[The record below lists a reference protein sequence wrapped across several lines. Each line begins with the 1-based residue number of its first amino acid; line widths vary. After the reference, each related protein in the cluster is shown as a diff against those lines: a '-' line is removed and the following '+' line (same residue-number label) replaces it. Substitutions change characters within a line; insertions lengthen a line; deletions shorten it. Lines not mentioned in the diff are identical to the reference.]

1 MLKHLYKIMGLII
14 IFILSLWFFGRNM
27 DVINSHIYEETVEIT
42 GETFPVISL
51 TSQEMVMNRLYGYS
65 SNIAANAIRESV
77 TVINDTGRIGVN
89 ISKHNTDI
97 NKLSYELRSVVSN
110 ELLDSGEVSAFDKT
124 EEGLQCVIKPDYT
137 FETSTE
143 YSLKIILITD
153 VSKKINYYTRLKYY
167 PETCYLKEKLD
178 FVMDFHNKTMNKDE
192 SIAAYIE
199 PDSSADNSTL
209 AYVDINSSFANIVW
223 GELRPSE
230 ITDIIPTVKE
240 INIETAAIQLVY
252 YAMADTDSGQC
263 SYYVKEYYRI
273 RYSGERIY
281 LLWFERTV
289 ETDLDINNAS
299 LNKSQL
305 NMGITADTDMQI
317 ISNDAVSRV
326 AFVKNGDVYLYD
338 LTDNVL
344 NKAYSGY
351 INDEEYEYRLYGQHN
366 ARIISMDE
374 EGNMTFAVY
383 GYVSH
388 GAYEGKVAIILYR
401 YRVSDSEIE
410 ELLYIPFEN
419 SYQVLKEDF
428 EEYCYVNGKD
438 VFYFVVDDKIYSY
451 DIVAEKLT
459 CIAESIEDGNF
470 TIVPETN
477 MFIWKENSVLN
488 ILNLETENKAVVDA
502 GEGEYV
508 NLIGVIGEHIV
519 YGTGKNK
526 DIRIAADGTKTC
538 NMYRLDIADQSGNII
553 KTYSK
558 KKIYISGAYVRD
570 NVIYMDRV
578 KKQNGRF
585 VPVGNDN
592 IINRLST
599 VKASVVLVPRVTQ
612 RTMTEWYMSFPSGF
626 EMTEVPEENIINK
639 YIITKENTLYLEENN
654 EKLKYYVYAKGEI
667 KASYLSPAQAVI
679 YADEQQGVVVNS
691 RNRTVWERGG
701 RFNSAQASGIDN
713 VKSSGKVNS
722 IDACIYMMLR
732 SFYIN
737 AELSDIAKKD
747 ASIYDILA
755 EYVKEPVNL
764 KGCTLDEILYFISM
778 GSPVIAMK
786 DSSHAVLITA
796 YDQNTVTIYDPDN
809 GQSQTM
815 YHNIANDMF
824 AAAGNVFISCM
835 KGEDK

>member
-1 MLKHLYKIMGLII
+1 MLKHLYKIMGPII

-89 ISKHNTDI
+89 INKHNTDI
-97 NKLSYELRSVVSN
+97 NKLTYELRSVVSN

>member
-89 ISKHNTDI
+89 INKHNTDI